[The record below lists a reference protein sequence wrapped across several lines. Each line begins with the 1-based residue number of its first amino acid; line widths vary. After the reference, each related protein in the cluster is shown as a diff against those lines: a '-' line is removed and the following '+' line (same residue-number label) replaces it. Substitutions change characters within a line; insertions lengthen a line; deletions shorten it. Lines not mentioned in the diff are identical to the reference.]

1 MADLVRWE
9 PFRAMFSLR
18 EAMDRLL
25 AEGFTRPFEGWPFL
39 EADGQTLALDISE
52 KNGNLVV
59 EASLA
64 GFEPAEVDVSL
75 DGNRLTIKAERKQ
88 EEEKKEAGKYYYHER
103 RYGLLHRTVTLP
115 VEVDPEAAEATFDK
129 GELKLVL
136 PKVETSTAKHIEVK
150 AAK

>member
-9 PFRAMFSLR
+9 PFRRMLSLR
-18 EAMDRLL
+18 EAMDRFLT
-25 AEGFTRPFEGWPFL
+25 EGLRPFEGWPFL
-39 EADGQTLALDISE
+39 EGDGQMLPLDISE

-59 EASLA
+59 EASLP
-64 GFEPAEVDVSL
+64 GFDPTEVDVSIE
-75 DGNRLTIKAERKQ
+75 GNLLTIKAERKR
-88 EEEKKEAGKYYYHER
+88 EEEKEKEGKYYYHER
-103 RYGLLHRTVTLP
+103 HYGLVHRTVTLP

-136 PKVETSTAKHIEVK
+136 PKLESSAVKHIKVK